1 MTQEPD
7 ARVAMLNEE
16 LSDVG
21 DIGSFRLVHTVRISA
36 ALEVEQ
42 ASFQVLERFRVL
54 IGVNYLGQGYC
65 RQLRRRWPR
74 MLPSARI
81 LASRHLRR
89 FGGAY

>member
-36 ALEVEQ
+36 ALEV
-42 ASFQVLERFRVL
+42 
-54 IGVNYLGQGYC
+54 
-65 RQLRRRWPR
+65 
-74 MLPSARI
+74 
-81 LASRHLRR
+81 
-89 FGGAY
+89 